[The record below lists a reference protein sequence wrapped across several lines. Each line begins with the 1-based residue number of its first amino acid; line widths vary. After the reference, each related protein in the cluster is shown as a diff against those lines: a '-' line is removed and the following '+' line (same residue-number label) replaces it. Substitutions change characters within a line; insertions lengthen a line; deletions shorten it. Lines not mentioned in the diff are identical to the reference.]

1 MPGFALCCA
10 MIVPLAIGSERKLKE
25 SKTKDPLHSGSAA
38 KEVVERESLPK
49 VFALCA
55 LARFSF
61 FFLLA

>member
-1 MPGFALCCA
+1 